1 MEIVTKF
8 NPGDV
13 VWTMYDNKPH
23 QFRIAKIEVSARPSY
38 RKDGSLHPSPMMSE
52 VYIEARNVFA
62 RNNPMTIHHQWYNC
76 YATKDELIKKIM
88 EG

>member
-38 RKDGSLHPSPMMSE
+38 RDDGSLNPSPVMTE
-52 VYIEARNVFA
+52 VILRKRMCLREI
-62 RNNPMTIHHQWYNC
+62 T
-76 YATKDELIKKIM
+76 L
-88 EG
+88 

>member
-38 RKDGSLHPSPMMSE
+38 RKDGRMHLSLIHISE
-52 VYIEARNVFA
+52 PTR
-62 RNNPMTIHHQWYNC
+62 P
-76 YATKDELIKKIM
+76 
-88 EG
+88 

>member
-38 RKDGSLHPSPMMSE
+38 RDDGSLNPSPFILRKRMCLRE
-52 VYIEARNVFA
+52 I
-62 RNNPMTIHHQWYNC
+62 T
-76 YATKDELIKKIM
+76 L
-88 EG
+88 

>member
-38 RKDGSLHPSPMMSE
+38 RDDGSLNPSPVMTE
-52 VYIEARNVFA
+52 VLY
-62 RNNPMTIHHQWYNC
+62 
-76 YATKDELIKKIM
+76 
-88 EG
+88 

>member
-23 QFRIAKIEVSARPSY
+23 QFRIAKIEVSARPHY
-38 RKDGSLHPSPMMSE
+38 RGDGSVNPSAVVTE
-52 VYIEARNVFA
+52 VYIAETTVIARH
-62 RNNPMTIHHQWYNC
+62 NPMNIHHQW
-76 YATKDELIKKIM
+76 
-88 EG
+88 

>member
-23 QFRIAKIEVSARPSY
+23 QFRIAKMGVYTRP
-38 RKDGSLHPSPMMSE
+38 L
-52 VYIEARNVFA
+52 
-62 RNNPMTIHHQWYNC
+62 
-76 YATKDELIKKIM
+76 
-88 EG
+88 

>member
-23 QFRIAKIEVSARPSY
+23 QFRIAKIEVSAR
-38 RKDGSLHPSPMMSE
+38 RAIGKMG
-52 VYIEARNVFA
+52 VYTR
-62 RNNPMTIHHQWYNC
+62 P
-76 YATKDELIKKIM
+76 L
-88 EG
+88 